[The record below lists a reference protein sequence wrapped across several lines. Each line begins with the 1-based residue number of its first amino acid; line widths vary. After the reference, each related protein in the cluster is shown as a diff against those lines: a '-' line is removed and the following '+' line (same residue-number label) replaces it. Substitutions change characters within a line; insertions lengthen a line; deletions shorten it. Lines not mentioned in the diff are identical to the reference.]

1 MYDDKE
7 LAEYRD
13 LIEVPTSFEEG
24 FGWKTVIGAIFI
36 GFLMMPGSMY
46 LQLVLGSGIG
56 PAARWVTIILFAEI
70 AKRSQQDLK
79 QQEIFLLYYMAG
91 AALAS
96 PFQGLLWN
104 QYLVQ
109 SDAAVMLGLTDYIP
123 TWVAPGAESQSML
136 ERTFLHRD
144 WMIPIL
150 LLVGS
155 QIIQRIDHFGLG
167 YALYRITSDVEKLPF
182 PMAPVG
188 ALGTMA
194 LAESQEDKKTGW
206 KWKVFSIGGVTGLAF
221 GGIYVL
227 LPVVSGLI
235 FTEPIRP
242 IPIPWVELTRHTEAI
257 LPAVATGIQL
267 DMGLIFIGMVL
278 PFWAVIGGLIGLI
291 ITIILN
297 PILFKNGV
305 LHRWHEGMGTVDTVF
320 ANNFDFYMSFGI
332 GLGLAIGCIGIWSV
346 VKSFRAVAAR
356 NNSEKHQNGPG
367 HGNKDVAKKDQPEG
381 GTGKEGHGVNILPK
395 ISLRERM
402 GDLFTPPEGRGD
414 FNFWISIAIY
424 VLSTLAYVGLC
435 LWLVP
440 NFPWIFFLAYGFIYT
455 PLISYI
461 TARMEGIAGQFVSLP
476 LVREASFIA
485 GARFFGYHGIE
496 IWYAPIPM
504 HNYGET
510 TVHFRQIELTGT
522 SIRGIIK
529 SELVVFPVVMIASLL
544 FSQFIWQLAPIPS
557 SSYPYAQEMWH
568 LQALNT
574 LLMQT
579 STLEGNS
586 LFYQALNGGYVLSG
600 LGFGIVTYM
609 VLTFFSLPILLI
621 YGVVRGLGQSTPH
634 GIILEIIG
642 ALLGRYFFLK
652 RYGTKWR
659 QYAPVLLAG
668 FSCGMGLTGMFAMGF
683 ALILKSLSRLAF

>member
-1 MYDDKE
+1 MYEDKE
-7 LAEYRD
+7 LKEYRD
-13 LIEVPTSFEEG
+13 LLKAPDHFEEG
-24 FGWKTVIGAIFI
+24 FDWKAIVGAIFI

-46 LQLVLGSGIG
+46 LQLVIGTGIG

-70 AKRSQQDLK
+70 AKRSYTELK

-109 SDAAVMLGLTDYIP
+109 SDAAKMLGLTEYIP
-123 TWVAPGAESQSML
+123 TWIAPSPESMSL
-136 ERTFLHRD
+136 VERTFLHRD

-150 LLVGS
+150 LLIGS
-155 QIIQRIDHFGLG
+155 QLIQRIDHFGLG
-167 YALYRITSDVEKLPF
+167 YALYRFTSDVEKLPF

-194 LAESQEDKKTGW
+194 LAESTEEKQKSW
-206 KWKVFSIGGVTGLAF
+206 KWRIFSIGGVIGLIF

-227 LPVVSGLI
+227 LPTVSGLLLS
-235 FTEPIRP
+235 ESIRL
-242 IPIPWVELTRHTEAI
+242 IPIPWVELTRQTEGV

-267 DMGLIFIGMVL
+267 DIGLIFIGMVL
-278 PFWAVIGGLIGLI
+278 PFWAVIGGLIGLL
-291 ITIILN
+291 ITFVAN
-297 PILFKNGV
+297 PILYSKGI
-305 LHRWHEGMGTVDTVF
+305 LHRWHPGMGTVDTIF

-332 GLGLAIGCIGIWSV
+332 GLGLAIAFVGIWSV
-346 VKSFRAVAAR
+346 LRSFRK
-356 NNSEKHQNGPG
+356 NDS
-367 HGNKDVAKKDQPEG
+367 AKRG
-381 GTGKEGHGVNILPK
+381 
-395 ISLRERM
+395 SLQ
-402 GDLFTPPEGRGD
+402 DLFHPPPGRGD
-414 FNFWISIAIY
+414 FNFWISIGIY
-424 VLSTLAYVGLC
+424 VFSTLAYVGLC
-435 LWLVP
+435 VWLVP
-440 NFPWIFFLAYGFIYT
+440 NFPWIFFLGYGFVYT
-455 PLISYI
+455 PIISYI

-485 GARFFGYHGIE
+485 GAKFFGYQGIE
-496 IWYAPIPM
+496 IWYAPIPI
-504 HNYGET
+504 HNYGEA

-529 SELVVFPVVMIASLL
+529 AEIVVFPVVMVASLL
-544 FSQFIWQLAPIPS
+544 FSQFIWRLAPIPS
-557 SSYPYAQEMWH
+557 SNYPYAQELWH

-586 LFYQALNGGYVLSG
+586 LFFQALNGNVVLTG
-600 LGFGIVTYM
+600 LGFGLITYT
-609 VLTFFSLPILLI
+609 VLTFLGLPVLLI

-634 GIILEIIG
+634 GLILEVVG
-642 ALLGRYFFLK
+642 AMLGRFFFLK
-652 RYGTKWR
+652 RYGTQWR

-683 ALILKSLSRLAF
+683 ALILKSLGRLAY

>member
-7 LAEYRD
+7 LKEYRD
-13 LIEVPTSFEEG
+13 LLPTPTKFEEG
-24 FGWKTVIGAIFI
+24 FDWKTIIGAIFI

-46 LQLVLGSGIG
+46 LQLVIGQGIG

-70 AKRSQQDLK
+70 AKRAHSELK

-96 PFQGLLWN
+96 PFSGLLWN

-109 SDAAVMLGLTDYIP
+109 SDAARMLGVTEFIP
-123 TWVAPGAESQSML
+123 AWIAPSPDSDSML
-136 ERTFLHRD
+136 ERTFFHRD
-144 WMIPIL
+144 WLIPIL

-194 LAESQEDKKTGW
+194 LAESAEEKKSKNSW
-206 KWKVFSIGGVTGLAF
+206 KWKVFSIGGVIGLAF
-221 GGIYVL
+221 GAIYVV
-227 LPVVSGLI
+227 LPIISGLI
-235 FTEPIRP
+235 FTEQIRL
-242 IPIPWVELTRHTEAI
+242 IPIPWIDYTRYTENI

-267 DMGLIFIGMVL
+267 DLGLVFIGMVL

-297 PILFKNGV
+297 PILYSAGILN
-305 LHRWHEGMGTVDTVF
+305 RWHPGMSTVDTVF

-332 GLGLAIGCIGIWSV
+332 GLGLAIGAIGIWSV
-346 VKSFRAVAAR
+346 VRSFKDS
-356 NNSEKHQNGPG
+356 NSR
-367 HGNKDVAKKDQPEG
+367 GNL
-381 GTGKEGHGVNILPK
+381 N
-395 ISLRERM
+395 
-402 GDLFTPPEGRGD
+402 DLFNPPEGRGD

-424 VLSTLAYVGLC
+424 LFSTLAYVGLC
-435 LWLVP
+435 VVLVP
-440 NFPWIFFLAYGFIYT
+440 SFPWIFFLAYGFIYT
-455 PLISYI
+455 PIISYI

-485 GARFFGYHGIE
+485 GAKFFGYQGIE
-496 IWYAPIPM
+496 IWYAPIPI
-504 HNYGET
+504 HNYGEA
-510 TVHFRQIELTGT
+510 TVQFREIELTGT
-522 SIRGIIK
+522 SLRGIIK
-529 SELVVFPVVMIASLL
+529 AEFLVLPIVLTASLI

-557 SSYPYAQEMWH
+557 SSYPFAQELWH

-586 LFYQALNGGYVLSG
+586 MFYQALNGTTVFSG
-600 LGFGIVTYM
+600 LGFGLAMYAI
-609 VLTFFSLPILLI
+609 LSFLGLPILLI

-634 GIILEIIG
+634 GLILEVLG
-642 ALLGRYFFLK
+642 ALLGRYYFLK
-652 RYGTKWR
+652 KFGPMWR

-668 FSCGMGLTGMFAMGF
+668 FSCGMGLSGMFAMGF
-683 ALILKSLSRLAF
+683 ALIMKSLNHMAF

>member
-7 LAEYRD
+7 LKEYRD
-13 LIEVPTSFEEG
+13 LLKTPDHFEEG
-24 FGWKTVIGAIFI
+24 FDWKTVVGAVFI

-46 LQLVLGSGIG
+46 LQLVIGQGIG
-56 PAARWVTIILFAEI
+56 PAARWVTIILFAEM
-70 AKRSQQDLK
+70 AKRSFTELK

-96 PFQGLLWN
+96 PFQGLLWS

-109 SDAAVMLGLTDYIP
+109 SDAAKMLGLVEYIP
-123 TWVAPGAESQSML
+123 EWVAPGPESSSL
-136 ERTFLHRD
+136 VERTFLHRD
-144 WMIPIL
+144 WLIPIL

-194 LAESQEDKKTGW
+194 LAESTEDKRKSW
-206 KWKVFSIGGVTGLAF
+206 KWRVFSIGGVIGLVF
-221 GGIYVL
+221 GGVYVL
-227 LPVVSGLI
+227 LPTLSGLL
-235 FTEPIRP
+235 FTEPIRL
-242 IPIPWVELTRHTEAI
+242 IPIPWIELTGHTEDV
-257 LPAVATGIQL
+257 LPAVATGLQL
-267 DMGLIFIGMVL
+267 DLGLMFVGMVL

-291 ITIILN
+291 ITVVAN
-297 PILFKNGV
+297 PILYKHGI
-305 LHRWHEGMGTVDTVF
+305 LTRWHPGMRTVDTVF

-332 GLGLAIGCIGIWSV
+332 GLGLAIAIIGIFFV
-346 VKSFRAVAAR
+346 MKSFMGDTK
-356 NNSEKHQNGPG
+356 S
-367 HGNKDVAKKDQPEG
+367 EG
-381 GTGKEGHGVNILPK
+381 GV
-395 ISLRERM
+395 ER
-402 GDLFTPPEGRGD
+402 GTLKDLFHPPPGRGD
-414 FNFWISIAIY
+414 FNFWISIGIY
-424 VLSTLAYVGLC
+424 VFSTLAYVGIC
-435 LWLVP
+435 VWLVP
-440 NFPWIFFLAYGFIYT
+440 NFPWIFFLGYGFIYT
-455 PLISYI
+455 PVVSYI

-485 GARFFGYHGIE
+485 GAKFFGYQGIE
-496 IWYAPIPM
+496 IWYAPIPI
-504 HNYGET
+504 HNYGEA
-510 TVHFRQIELTGT
+510 TVQFRQIELTGT

-529 SELVVFPVVMIASLL
+529 AEIVVFPVVMISSLL
-544 FSQFIWQLAPIPS
+544 FSQFIWRLAPIPS
-557 SSYPYAQEMWH
+557 ASYPYAQELWH

-586 LFYQALNGGYVLSG
+586 LFFQALNFVYVLVG
-600 LGFGIVTYM
+600 LGFGVIVYIILS
-609 VLTFFSLPILLI
+609 VLGLPVLLV

-634 GIILEIIG
+634 GLILEVVG
-642 ALLGRYFFLK
+642 ALLGRFFFLK
-652 RYGTKWR
+652 KYGSMWR

-683 ALILKSLSRLAF
+683 ALIMKSLGRLAY